1 MTNSLKF
8 TVAFVLAMGLSWALV
23 PVAIRL
29 AVRTDFLDRPGGYK
43 EHSRSTP
50 YLGGLAVMA
59 GFSLTVLLLDD
70 AFSDFRTAAICA
82 LVLLVVGTVDDRM
95 GLGIKLRLAI
105 EIGVAASMCIFG
117 QSWDLT
123 SFAALNYA
131 ITIAWVVGLINAVN
145 LMDNL
150 DGAAS
155 TVSAVSA
162 AGIGGLAI
170 YFGNAELAVVCL
182 ALAGACAGFLPHN
195 LSGPAKIFL
204 GDGGSMP
211 IGFLLAAGTMSI
223 HPEIGWESAALSCLL
238 VAVPILDMGAVI
250 VSRRRRGV
258 GVFVGGRDHMTH
270 RIYRHLGSTRSVA
283 LVLLVCQGALSLV
296 AILLATASSGAALF
310 VLAGLALIVLTLAL
324 ATLDTLMTGI
334 NRRLS

>member
-1 MTNSLKF
+1 MADSLTL
-8 TVAFVLAMGLSWALV
+8 TVSFLLAAGLTWTFV
-23 PVAIRL
+23 PVAIRV
-29 AVRTDFLDRPGGYK
+29 AVRTNFFDRPGGYK
-43 EHSRSTP
+43 EHSHSTP

-59 GFSLTVLLLDD
+59 SFFVTVLVLNE
-70 AFSDFRTAAICA
+70 AFSGFRIAGICA
-82 LVLLVVGTVDDRM
+82 LVLLAVGTLDDRIS
-95 GLGIKLRLAI
+95 LGIKLRLTV
-105 EIGVAASMCIFG
+105 EIGVGAALCIFG

-123 SFAALNYA
+123 ASTALNYT

-162 AGIGGLAI
+162 AGVGGLAI
-170 YFGNAELAVVCL
+170 YLGDTPLAVLCF

-195 LSGPAKIFL
+195 LSGPARIFL

-211 IGFLLAAGTMSI
+211 IGFLLAVGTMSLQ
-223 HPEIGWESAALSCLL
+223 PEMGWESAALSCLL

-250 VSRRRRGV
+250 VSRLRRGV
-258 GVFVGGRDHMTH
+258 GVFIGGRDHLTH
-270 RIYRHLGSTRSVA
+270 RIYRHLGSERSVA

-296 AILLATASSGAALF
+296 AILLATTSSGAALVVVVAF
-310 VLAGLALIVLTLAL
+310 ALILLAFLL
-324 ATLDTLMTGI
+324 ATLDTIISGL
-334 NRRLS
+334 NRRLG